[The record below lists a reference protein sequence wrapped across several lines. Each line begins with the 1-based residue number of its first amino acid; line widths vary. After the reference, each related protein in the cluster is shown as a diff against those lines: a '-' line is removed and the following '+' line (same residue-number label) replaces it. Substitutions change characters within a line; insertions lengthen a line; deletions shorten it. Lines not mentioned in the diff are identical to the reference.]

1 MKVMWM
7 LSLKISCTHLSFCDD
22 GIKLHDCTMWCSEVN
37 DTGIMIAVGCY
48 WPSDGPSDGGWSV
61 STNSKLSSHDHVDG
75 CGSWVGLSIMALLRM
90 LCNL

>member
-22 GIKLHDCTMWCSEVN
+22 VIKLHDYMMWCSEVN
-37 DTGIMIAVGCY
+37 GIRIVTALGWY
-48 WPSDGPSDGGWSV
+48 WPSDGTSDGEWSV
-61 STNSKLSSHDHVDG
+61 SSNFKLSSHDHVDG